1 MVPEPVKPYLQGFD
15 SIYLQAKKY
24 RDSSVGRPEIQKF
37 IGALAGKDAQKGIFI
52 TTSRFTKEAEE
63 FANKNL
69 SYKIVLI
76 DGRRLSELMI
86 EYELG
91 VSTEYVYNVKKLIW
105 IIFQKIRELEENSK
119 NQYLL
124 FTK

>member
-1 MVPEPVKPYLQGFD
+1 MTLY
-15 SIYLQAKKY
+15 IQAKKY
-24 RDSSVGRPEIQKF
+24 KEVSIGRPDIQKF
-37 IGALAGKDAQKGIFI
+37 IGALAGKGAQKGIFI

-76 DGRRLSELMI
+76 DGKRLSELMI

-91 VSTEYVYNVKKLIW
+91 VSTVYVYNVKKIDTDY
-105 IIFQKIRELEENSK
+105 FAED
-119 NQYLL
+119 
-124 FTK
+124 

>member
-1 MVPEPVKPYLQGFD
+1 M
-15 SIYLQAKKY
+15 
-24 RDSSVGRPEIQKF
+24 GRPEIQKF

>member
-1 MVPEPVKPYLQGFD
+1 M
-15 SIYLQAKKY
+15 
-24 RDSSVGRPEIQKF
+24 
-37 IGALAGKDAQKGIFI
+37 AGKGAQKGIFI

-91 VSTEYVYNVKKLIW
+91 VSTEYVYNVKKIDMDY
-105 IIFQKIRELEENSK
+105 FSED
-119 NQYLL
+119 
-124 FTK
+124 